1 MVDVLR
7 STKVSLCFCS
17 SSPVFG
23 CLSRASASA
32 VSRCRPRQL
41 LQLLVQDSLVTRA
54 AGRLLNE
61 RPARHNDRGVVRSAS
76 RR

>member
-41 LQLLVQDSLVTRA
+41 LVQDSLVIRA

-61 RPARHNDRGVVRSAS
+61 RPARHNDRGVGRSAS